1 MAEPTLKI
9 MIIGSNMVGKTTLIQ
24 QYIEKRFQPRYLVT
38 IGVEF
43 KTKILELDGKP
54 IKLLLTDT
62 AGQEKFAN
70 LRKTYYAGASACIVV
85 YDITDRNT
93 FEAVDKWLA
102 EFRSVVDSEIPLTLI
117 GNKIDLAHERKV
129 TAVEGSKKAKEM
141 GAIFFETSAKLG
153 TMSIDRAFE
162 DLARRR
168 LQMQ

>member
-1 MAEPTLKI
+1 
-9 MIIGSNMVGKTTLIQ
+9 MIIGSTMVGKTTLIQ

-43 KTKILELDGKP
+43 KTKILELDSKS

-70 LRKTYYAGASACIVV
+70 LRKTYYAGTSACVIV
-85 YDITDRNT
+85 YDITNRNS
-93 FEAVDKWLA
+93 FEAVDKWIE

-129 TAVEGSKKAKEM
+129 TSAEGAKKAREI
-141 GAIFFETSAKLG
+141 GANFFETSAKLG